1 MKILDKAAEFSQA
14 VSCEFEKSADC
25 TTIACIEQAD
35 GRKAENPL
43 SAKGSYVYAAY
54 GSDGSL
60 LYVGETGKSIKRRF
74 ISDAGGSHKSNVK
87 NWYDDVTYVKYLK
100 LDPDSE
106 KYRILLEKAL
116 IFAGNPKFN
125 E

>member
-1 MKILDKAAEFSQA
+1 MKTLDEAIKFSE
-14 VSCEFEKSADC
+14 SFLCEFERSADC

-35 GRKAENPL
+35 GRKAWNPL

-60 LYVGETGKSIKRRF
+60 LYVGETEKSIKRRF
-74 ISDAGGSHKSNVK
+74 ISDGAGSHKSNEK
-87 NWYDDVTYVKYLK
+87 NWYGDVAYVKYLK
-100 LDPDSE
+100 LDPDSKE
-106 KYRILLEKAL
+106 YRMLLEKAL